1 MHDELDLKK
10 LFECAQKTNMNQLF
24 YYYYYYYRNIVIQL
38 LKDIVCHQLLQA
50 NQQELTCQMCDYI
63 IPQVCTRIIVKC
75 QF

>member
-1 MHDELDLKK
+1 MYDKLDLEKV
-10 LFECAQKTNMNQLF
+10 FVCAQKTSIKQLF
-24 YYYYYYYRNIVIQL
+24 FITIKNIVIQL
-38 LKDIVCHQLLQA
+38 LKEMVCHQLLQA